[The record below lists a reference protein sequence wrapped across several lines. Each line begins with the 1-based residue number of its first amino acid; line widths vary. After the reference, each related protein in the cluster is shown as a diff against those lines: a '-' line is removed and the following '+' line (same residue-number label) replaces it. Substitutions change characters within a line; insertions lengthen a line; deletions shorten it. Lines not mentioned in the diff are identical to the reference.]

1 MYDYHSFDILA
12 FLRAMMQLNQPLT
25 TFYDHNWLAVHIGLI
40 ICAFKGLLN
49 AGVLLLLAI

>member
-1 MYDYHSFDILA
+1 MYDYHSYDILA
-12 FLRAMMQLNQPLT
+12 FLRAMRQLNQPLT
-25 TFYDHNWLAVHIGLI
+25 TFYDHNWLPVHIGLI